1 MIYLKLNQLIMKVWP
16 LFYNNGSNHGNSWL
30 LVSVLIIGGLFMIF
44 GTKLIW
50 YLREYKY
57 TEEVSE
63 PSVRYKRFMR
73 VGGVLL
79 LLIGI
84 AYLVVLIVT

>member
-1 MIYLKLNQLIMKVWP
+1 MWP